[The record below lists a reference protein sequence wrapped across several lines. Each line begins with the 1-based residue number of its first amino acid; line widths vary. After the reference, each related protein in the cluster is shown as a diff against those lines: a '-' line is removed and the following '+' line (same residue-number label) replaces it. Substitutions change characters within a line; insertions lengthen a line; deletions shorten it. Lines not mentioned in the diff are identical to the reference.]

1 MQVDFFTLFLVVYSL
16 LHLQIVPEHWMLLM
30 ICSSCWYILNS
41 GVFRSFDCGKCLFF

>member
-30 ICSSCWYILNS
+30 ICSNSWYVLIYGCNEK
-41 GVFRSFDCGKCLFF
+41 FD